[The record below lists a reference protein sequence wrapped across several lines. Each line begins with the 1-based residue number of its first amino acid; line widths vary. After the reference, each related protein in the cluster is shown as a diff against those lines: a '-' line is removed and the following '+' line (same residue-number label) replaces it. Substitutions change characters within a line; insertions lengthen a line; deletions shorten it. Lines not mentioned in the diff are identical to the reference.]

1 MKKAQVTVGNP
12 MSLQQFNDRYNGNY
26 GQQTYNNSTGNSG
39 GRGAGNYARDVNGEY
54 TLGGTKGNVIGSYT
68 NTAAGDRRPMGSK

>member
-26 GQQTYNNSTGNSG
+26 GQRTGATGNSG
-39 GRGAGNYARDVNGEY
+39 GSGAGNYARDVNGEY
-54 TLGGTKGNVIGSYT
+54 TIGGTKGNVIGSYT
-68 NTAAGDRRPMGSK
+68 NMAAGDRRPMGSK